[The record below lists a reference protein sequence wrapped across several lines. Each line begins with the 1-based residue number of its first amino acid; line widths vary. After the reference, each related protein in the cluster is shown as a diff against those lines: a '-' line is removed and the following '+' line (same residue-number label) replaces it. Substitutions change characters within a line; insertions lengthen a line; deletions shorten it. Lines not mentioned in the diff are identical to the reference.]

1 VIRTRSRGFTL
12 TELMVALVIVGVLAA
27 IAAPS
32 YREFMQDTRMSGD
45 ANEFL
50 TMVNFAR
57 SEAIKRDARVTMC
70 RSADGATCADAGGWE
85 QGYVI
90 YVDASTAGTLD
101 NGDTILRVH
110 GPLNTQSTL
119 TGEANK
125 VDVYISFIGDGRSML
140 ANDAA
145 QAGNVDL
152 CNKDGFGSGRRLELA
167 LGRAQVTKIA
177 C

>member
-1 VIRTRSRGFTL
+1 
-12 TELMVALVIVGVLAA
+12 MVALVIAAILVA

-70 RSADGATCADAGGWE
+70 NSANGDACASAGGWE

-90 YVDASTAGTLD
+90 YVDAGTIGTRD

-110 GPLNTQSTL
+110 GPLTTRNAL
-119 TGEANK
+119 TGTTNVARF
-125 VDVYISFIGDGRSML
+125 ISFIGDGRSML
-140 ANDAA
+140 DDATA

-152 CNKDGFGSGRRLELA
+152 CSSEGVGSGRRLELA
-167 LGRAQVTKIA
+167 LGRAQVSKIT